1 MTPTRTRSRSQE
13 LFERAQRSLI
23 EGVNSPSRGSAVFA
37 GGPLMIERGRG
48 SRVWDADGNEYVD
61 FLMSFGALI
70 HGHAHPV
77 LVSAVSQAVAEGS
90 HFASATSAEVEA
102 AERFRGMVPSAEV
115 VRFTNSGSEATMLAL
130 RLARAHTGRTKFLKF
145 EGHYHGWYDPYLLNA
160 HSHPPETLG
169 SAESPARIPDS
180 EGIPSSTFVKDRDAT
195 LGADRRRNSG
205 LRQRRDE
212 PERLE
217 QNCLSAGIRTRHEQ
231 RSLVGGH
238 GQVEWND
245 VGALERVMKKHGR
258 ELAAVITEP
267 IMANMGCIP
276 PRDGYLERLRDVTR
290 QWGALL
296 ILDEVVTGFR
306 YAPGGCQEYYR
317 IQPDISTFG
326 KALGAGFPVGAVAG
340 PRLLLSRMQW
350 GSGMVLH
357 YGTFNGHRLT
367 MKVIAANLDLLA
379 ADHNAAYDK
388 LHALG
393 DCAITGLRE
402 VFKKRKVRAI
412 VQGLGPM
419 FQIYFTDRDAIH
431 DYRDYCTWVDTGKYS
446 RFVHA
451 LLDLGIYMTPS
462 NGLHWII
469 STAHTQADIA
479 ALIDA
484 GDRACAELS

>member
-1 MTPTRTRSRSQE
+1 MRSTTTTRPRSRSQR
-13 LFERAQRSLI
+13 LFGRAQQSLV
-23 EGVNSPSRGSAVFA
+23 EGVNSTSRGSAVFA
-37 GGPLMIERGRG
+37 SGPIMIERGRG
-48 SRVWDADGNEYVD
+48 SHVWDADGNEYVD
-61 FLMSFGALI
+61 FMMSFGALI
-70 HGHAHPV
+70 HGHAHST
-77 LVSAVSQAVAEGS
+77 LVSVVSQAMAEGS

-102 AERFRGMVPSAEV
+102 AERFRGMVPSVEV
-115 VRFTNSGSEATMLAL
+115 VRFCNTGSEATMLAL

-160 HSHPPETLG
+160 HGH
-169 SAESPARIPDS
+169 SAEQLGRPENPARIPDS
-180 EGIPSSTFVKDRDAT
+180 EGIPASTFAEVVLA
-195 LGADRRRNSG
+195 
-205 LRQRRDE
+205 
-212 PERLE
+212 P
-217 QNCLSAGIRTRHEQ
+217 
-231 RSLVGGH
+231 
-238 GQVEWND
+238 WND
-245 VGALERVMKKHGR
+245 VSALERVMKKHGH

-276 PRDGYLERLRDVTR
+276 PRAGYLERLRNIT
-290 QWGALL
+290 QEYGALL

-306 YAPGGCQEYYR
+306 YAPGGCQEYYGS
-317 IQPDISTFG
+317 QPDLSTFG

-340 PRLLLSRMQW
+340 PRAILDRMRW

-379 ADHNAAYDK
+379 AENNSAYRK

-393 DCAITGLRE
+393 DAAITGLRE
-402 VFKKRKVRAI
+402 VFKRWKVRAI
-412 VQGLGPM
+412 VQGFGPM

-431 DYRDYCTWVDTGKYS
+431 DYRDYCTYVDTGKYS

-469 STAHTQADIA
+469 STAHTEDDIG

-484 GDRACAELS
+484 ADRACAELS